1 MTKTKDNRNIIVLD
15 MGIGGLS
22 VLNSLKQELVD
33 ETIVYINDLD
43 IENYE
48 GMEFY
53 DIERRIEIL
62 IERALKY
69 NPKLLV
75 LVNDTLIE
83 YGKDYFEKID
93 IDKVYIV
100 DEIIDYVNQNYEL
113 KNMAFFAPQGIIESN
128 MYQKNFK
135 YTRLYNLN
143 ADNMNRSLSNA
154 LMKTSESFSDM
165 KLALLPIYK
174 KELDVI
180 VSTIPNMLLFQ
191 TEIYEYVKSRD
202 VDIIPLDKIILDAT
216 LKKLKLIS
224 EELNDVK
231 IEGLKAKKINIVL
244 KDSED
249 IKKGLFKNKY
259 LAKESSKKHIIE
271 KILNQKYNIITE
283 KPEI

>member
-231 IEGLKAKKINIVL
+231 IEGLKTKKINIVL

-259 LAKESSKKHIIE
+259 LAKESTKKHIIE

>member
-271 KILNQKYNIITE
+271 KILHQKYNIITE

>member
-22 VLNSLKQELVD
+22 VLNTLKQELVD
-33 ETIVYINDLD
+33 ETIIYINDLD

-259 LAKESSKKHIIE
+259 LAKESTKKHIIE
-271 KILNQKYNIITE
+271 KILNLKYNIITE

>member
-1 MTKTKDNRNIIVLD
+1 MTKTKGNRNIIVLD

-22 VLNSLKQELVD
+22 VLNTLKQELVD
-33 ETIVYINDLD
+33 ETIIYINDLD

-259 LAKESSKKHIIE
+259 LAKESTKKHIIE
-271 KILNQKYNIITE
+271 KILNLKYNIITE

>member
-216 LKKLKLIS
+216 LKKLKLIR

-244 KDSED
+244 KDSEN

>member
-22 VLNSLKQELVD
+22 VLNTLKQELVD
-33 ETIVYINDLD
+33 ETIIYINDLD

-174 KELDVI
+174 KEL

-259 LAKESSKKHIIE
+259 LAKESTKKHIIE
-271 KILNQKYNIITE
+271 KILNLKYNIITE

>member
-216 LKKLKLIS
+216 LKKLKLIR